1 MMTKIRL
8 KKTEWGKAWR
18 AMVEI
23 APVRLVRDDP
33 VYEVEPAHLELLT
46 RLGFSYEILPDRK
59 RTIKRATQ
67 KVIQS
72 VGNTDYRG

>member
-1 MMTKIRL
+1 MLTIRL
-8 KKTEWGKAWR
+8 KKNEWAAAWR

-46 RLGFSYEILPDRK
+46 KRGFRYEILPARK
-59 RTIKRATQ
+59 RGQENGRDGEA
-67 KVIQS
+67 
-72 VGNTDYRG
+72 D

>member
-1 MMTKIRL
+1 MSSESEGSTMVAIRL
-8 KKTEWGKAWR
+8 KKVEWAEAWR

-46 RLGFSYEILPDRK
+46 RRGFSYEIVPEPKRK
-59 RTIKRATQ
+59 PESRRHGTA
-67 KVIQS
+67 
-72 VGNTDYRG
+72 D